1 MKTQHTKTKMD
12 KFRKLNIHFD
22 IDLLKKAYNTAQ
34 DDIGFSGEMVN
45 CISLTHPE
53 DNISDQRGIFWTMND
68 SYEEVQIERYVNED
82 AYKVFEPLLMKTYFK
97 NVYDVLSKH
106 FKLGRVRILKLDSR
120 TSLSY
125 HRDPEA
131 RLHIPIITNP
141 GALMIVD
148 KQAHH
153 MYADGSTYYVDTT
166 QYHTALNGGNE
177 PRVHLVATILDENKE
192 EELYEVYGG
201 D

>member
-1 MKTQHTKTKMD
+1 MSD
-12 KFRKLNIHFD
+12 NFRKLNIYFD
-22 IDLLKKAYNTAQ
+22 IDAIREAYRVAVE
-34 DDIGFSGEMVN
+34 DIGFSGKMVN
-45 CISLTHPE
+45 CISLTHA
-53 DNISDQRGIFWTMND
+53 DSDKADPRGIFWTLNEN
-68 SYEEVQIERYVNED
+68 YEEVQVERYVDEE
-82 AYKVFEPLLMKTYFK
+82 AYRVFEPLLMKTYFK
-97 NVYDVLSKH
+97 NVYDGLSKH
-106 FKLGRVRILKLDSR
+106 FRLGRVRILKLDSR

-148 KQAHH
+148 KDAHH
-153 MYADGSTYYVDTT
+153 MKADGSVYYVDTT
-166 QYHTALNGGNE
+166 KYHTALNGGSE
-177 PRVHLVATILDENKE
+177 CRVHLVATILDENKE

>member
-1 MKTQHTKTKMD
+1 MAD
-12 KFRKLNIHFD
+12 NFRKLNIFFD
-22 IDLLKKAYNTAQ
+22 IDAVKEAYRVAVE
-34 DDIGFSGEMVN
+34 DIGFSGDLVN
-45 CISLTHPE
+45 CISITHTE
-53 DNISDQRGIFWTMND
+53 GDDNDPRGIFWTLDNN
-68 SYEEVQIERYVNED
+68 YQEIQVERHVNEE
-82 AYKVFEPLLMKTYFK
+82 AYRVFEPLLMNTYFK
-97 NVYDVLSKH
+97 NVYDTLSKH
-106 FKLGRVRILKLDSR
+106 YRLGRVRILKLSPR

-141 GALMIVD
+141 GALMIVG
-148 KQAHH
+148 KESHH
-153 MYADGSTYYVDTT
+153 MKADGSAYYVDTT

-177 PRVHLVATILDENKE
+177 HRIHIVATILDENKE

>member
-1 MKTQHTKTKMD
+1 MADT
-12 KFRKLNIHFD
+12 FRKLNIHFD
-22 IDLLKKAYNTAQ
+22 IGSLQRAYRTAVE
-34 DDIGFSGEMVN
+34 DIGFSGKLVN
-45 CISLTHPE
+45 CISVTHTESEKKDP
-53 DNISDQRGIFWTMND
+53 RGIFWTMDKN
-68 SYEEVQIERYVNED
+68 YQEIQVERFVEEE
-82 AYKVFEPLLMKTYFK
+82 AYKVFEPLLMNTYLK
-97 NVYDVLSKH
+97 NIYDTLSNH

-131 RLHIPIITNP
+131 RLHIPILTNP

-148 KQAHH
+148 KEAYH
-153 MYADGSTYYVDTT
+153 MKANGGVYYVDTT
-166 QYHTALNGGNE
+166 KYHTALNGGNE

-192 EELYEVYGG
+192 EELYTVYGG

>member
-1 MKTQHTKTKMD
+1 MKHMTIKMTNNY
-12 KFRKLNIHFD
+12 RKLNIHFD
-22 IDLLKKAYNTAQ
+22 IKSLQKAYDVAVE
-34 DDIGFSGEMVN
+34 DIGFKGDLVN
-45 CISLTHPE
+45 CISLIHPE
-53 DNISDQRGIFWTMND
+53 GGEISKRGIFWTRDENYD
-68 SYEEVQIERYVNED
+68 EIQVERHVNEE
-82 AYKVFEPLLMKTYFK
+82 AYRIFEPLLMNTYFK
-97 NVYDVLSKH
+97 NIYDVLSKH
-106 FKLGRVRILKLDSR
+106 YKLGRVRILKLNSR

-148 KQAHH
+148 KEAFH
-153 MYADGSTYYVDTT
+153 MEADGSVYYVDTMK
-166 QYHTALNGGNE
+166 YHTALNGGE
-177 PRVHLVATILDENKE
+177 RERIHIVATILDENKE

>member
-1 MKTQHTKTKMD
+1 MD
-12 KFRKLNIHFD
+12 NFRKLNIHFD
-22 IDLLKKAYNTAQ
+22 IDLLKEAYRVAEV
-34 DDIGFSGEMVN
+34 DIGFSGKMVN
-45 CISLTHPE
+45 CISLTH
-53 DNISDQRGIFWTMND
+53 SDTTETDKRGIFWTMND
-68 SYEEVQIERYVNED
+68 SYEEIQVERRVNED
-82 AYKVFEPLLMKTYFK
+82 AYKIFEPLLMRTYFK
-97 NVYDVLSKH
+97 NVYDVLSRH
-106 FKLGRVRILKLDSR
+106 YKLGRVRILKLDSR

-131 RLHIPIITNP
+131 RLHVPIITNP

-148 KQAHH
+148 KEAHH
-153 MYADGSTYYVDTT
+153 MHADGSTYYVDTT
-166 QYHTALNGGNE
+166 RYHTALNGGNE